1 VSELSKVWVA
11 GEALIDLVPRGES
24 RLPIVG
30 GGPANTAKALA
41 NLGFETYFVGGISS
55 DEYGEM
61 IRKELVGVNLSLAL
75 ESNLPTALAKVTL
88 DASGSASYEFTLE
101 GTATFDFRSEWLPK
115 GEPSILHIGTLGT
128 VVEPG
133 ASNLYDWA
141 SRMSAPIVFDPNIR
155 PSVMSDKDRYRATFE
170 RWARISTV
178 VKMSSE
184 DLEWLGYS
192 NPARLFDLGFKYL
205 ILTKGKDGIEGFT
218 RDGAVSVPGVAV
230 DVVDTVGAGD
240 TVGAIVVEGLA
251 KFGVSG
257 LEDNFLSVLTRA
269 TKAAAITCSR
279 AGAKPPTLAELE
291 GSF

>member
-1 VSELSKVWVA
+1 MSEINKVWVA

-24 RLPIVG
+24 RVPIVG

-55 DEYGEM
+55 DDYGEM
-61 IRKELVGVNLSLAL
+61 IRKELAGVNLSLAL

-101 GTATFDFRSEWLPK
+101 GTATFDFRSEWLPN
-115 GEPSILHIGTLGT
+115 GDPAILHIGTLGT

-133 ASNLYDWA
+133 ASSLFEWA
-141 SRMSAPIVFDPNIR
+141 SQMSAPIVFDPNIR

-170 RWARISTV
+170 RWAGISTV

-192 NPARLFDLGFKYL
+192 NPVSLFDLGFSYL
-205 ILTKGKDGIEGFT
+205 ILTKGKEGIEGFT
-218 RDGAVSVPGVAV
+218 KEGTVSVPGVMV
-230 DVVDTVGAGD
+230 NVVDTVGAGD

-257 LEDNFLSVLTRA
+257 LENNFLSVLTRA
-269 TKAAAITCSR
+269 ARAAAITCSR

-291 GSF
+291 G